1 MYKKIKENA
10 MSGGAVQ
17 AFSAPI
23 ASDAAVMPKKRSK
36 KTKLKKGIGSVGK
49 LTQESILREAIRK
62 IIFLSKMKFY
72 QKKGQEYLAEQKLR
86 KVVRTLLREKAEP
99 PILPTTVDNFVRD
112 AAGKIFTGFK
122 KTYFSMPDKPDD
134 RAKYSATLQKFMY
147 NFLTNL
153 AAQLSGKLPASKT
166 AQPKTAAPASAETT
180 GPVLP
185 SDKMAPAAPEGELE
199 EEEQLDPALAADP
212 LAAQQKQEKDTANN
226 LATQTLASMKG
237 SEGQGPGRTGAIAAY
252 DDGPTFAGMVAPFVN
267 KLAAEDREHFID
279 TFIETI
285 KLTGEAFEDELKDKV
300 AQSGPAPAPE
310 MAAEPA
316 PEVGAAPEPG
326 TDLQPTGG
334 V

>member
-1 MYKKIKENA
+1 MAKKLKENA
-10 MSGGAVQ
+10 MSQGGIQ

-23 ASDAAVMPKKRSK
+23 GSHAAVLPKKRNK
-36 KTKLKKGIGSVGK
+36 KTKLKKGIGTVGK
-49 LTQESILREAIRK
+49 LTQENILREAIRK

-72 QKKGQEYLAEQKLR
+72 QKKGQEYIAEQKLR
-86 KVVRTLLREKAEP
+86 KVVRSLLREKAEP

-134 RAKYSATLQKFMY
+134 RVKYSATLQKFMY

-166 AQPKTAAPASAETT
+166 AQPKAAAPASAETT

-185 SDKMAPAAPEGELE
+185 SDKAAPAAPEGELE

-212 LAAQQKQEKDTANN
+212 LAAAQKQEKDTTNS
-226 LATQTLASMKG
+226 LATQTLATMKG
-237 SEGQGPGRTGAIAAY
+237 NEGQGPGRTGAIAAY

-279 TFIETI
+279 TFIQTI
-285 KLTGEAFEDELKDKV
+285 KLTGEAFEDELSDKV
-300 AQSGPAPAPE
+300 SQQGGAAATAPE
-310 MAAEPA
+310 A
-316 PEVGAAPEPG
+316 G
-326 TDLQPTGG
+326 TDLQPAGEEL
-334 V
+334 

>member
-1 MYKKIKENA
+1 MSKKLKENA
-10 MSGGAVQ
+10 NSAGNMQ
-17 AFSAPI
+17 AFAAPI
-23 ASDAAVMPKKRSK
+23 GRNAAVMPKKRSK
-36 KTKLKKGIGSVGK
+36 KTKLKKGITTVGK
-49 LTQESILREAIRK
+49 LTQENILREAIRK

-122 KTYFSMPDKPDD
+122 KTYFSMPDKPED
-134 RAKYSATLQKFMY
+134 RLKYSVTLQKFMY
-147 NFLTNL
+147 NFLSNL

-166 AQPKTAAPASAETT
+166 AEPKSSAPASVETT

-185 SDKMAPAAPEGELE
+185 ADKAAPAAPEGELE
-199 EEEQLDPALAADP
+199 EEEQLDPSLAADP
-212 LAAQQKQEKDTANN
+212 LAAAQKQEKDTANS
-226 LATQTLASMKG
+226 LATQTLATMKG

-267 KLAAEDREHFID
+267 KLSAEDREHFID

-300 AQSGPAPAPE
+300 SQAPATPPAE
-310 MAAEPA
+310 TGLEAEP
-316 PEVGAAPEPG
+316 GAE
-326 TDLQPTGG
+326 LQPPGG
-334 V
+334 L